1 MPSTASI
8 QLSIRIPD
16 PLSTLG
22 GRELIFA
29 GAAIA
34 SYSRPN
40 ISWKYTAESD

>member
-1 MPSTASI
+1 MPNIASI
-8 QLSIRIPD
+8 QLTIRIPG

-40 ISWKYTAESD
+40 ISWKYTAQSD